1 VNLAAHPSTSR
12 PPDMFSEIK
21 INAKDWANLL
31 RVSVVAR
38 SMLAC
43 INPLIARGRGLIG

>member
-12 PPDMFSEIK
+12 PPNMFSEIK
-21 INAKDWANLL
+21 VDAKDWANLL

-43 INPLIARGRGLIG
+43 IPPPTNRLATRVN

>member
-1 VNLAAHPSTSR
+1 MNLAAHPSTSR
-12 PPDMFSEIK
+12 RPDVFSEIK
-21 INAKDWANLL
+21 IDAKDWANLL

-43 INPLIARGRGLIG
+43 INPYTDWRDGLMG